1 MLKALRIPA
10 SRLSWLWALLPLL
23 LAAAL
28 VAPILGRD
36 VLDVDESSTMT
47 NAGARHLGP
56 FTPAEAVAAF
66 VSRWP
71 DHAWGHVVAFSQW
84 GRVVGWN
91 ELAIRTL
98 PWLTG
103 LLTLAWVY
111 RLGRALLSQRI
122 ALTTML
128 LLSTSLVFLI

>member
-1 MLKALRIPA
+1 M
-10 SRLSWLWALLPLL
+10 
-23 LAAAL
+23 
-28 VAPILGRD
+28 
-36 VLDVDESSTMT
+36 
-47 NAGARHLGP
+47 
-56 FTPAEAVAAF
+56 
-66 VSRWP
+66 
-71 DHAWGHVVAFSQW
+71 VAFSQW

-111 RLGRALLSQRI
+111 RLGRDLLSQRI

>member
-1 MLKALRIPA
+1 MQKASRNPA

-36 VLDVDESSTMT
+36 VFDVDEAATMIG
-47 NAGARHLGP
+47 AGARHLGP
-56 FTPAEAVAAF
+56 YTQAEAVAAF

-71 DHAWGHVVAFSQW
+71 DHAWGHVVVFSQW
-84 GRVVGWN
+84 GRVAGWS
-91 ELAIRTL
+91 ELAIRSL

-111 RLGRALLSQRI
+111 RLGHALFSHRV
-122 ALTTML
+122 
-128 LLSTSLVFLI
+128 SP